1 MAGPDLLWIDCNET
15 QPAKRHEAA
24 AAARQ
29 HVMLNYIAKQNPE
42 YPTKA
47 GHADGRDEDD
57 DEGAVDSRT
66 PPRKPSPKGRPSHAL
81 KGKGTRI
88 KRGIPLSNATKI
100 PLTTT
105 IKPALLIPE
114 DNEMYQAA
122 WWHSLNLC
130 QTDQRN
136 GWIDICRQQWG
147 QGFWEF
153 AKEDGTLR
161 EIFLS
166 YAAAKEASVKS
177 LADSRE
183 YFVHKG
189 RAMRLVAKDLQ
200 KEGKDLRIAAVAT
213 ICLLA
218 KATFIEEEYE
228 AGEAH
233 VRAVKAVV
241 QGRLF
246 ELPSFL
252 WLFVIWADLRLTGV
266 SSRAPVLPYALHPDF
281 DGARLPMDMIERA
294 RFLGSCNMLSLPEAK
309 VLDEEKTALLFQR
322 LHELALVYNKPTDTD
337 WPAVW
342 VVTYEAAW
350 MLSNMRNEIH
360 AFDETHEDLET
371 PYNAEKILLL
381 AASIQMWSTV
391 SQFVPQPGFLRY
403 ALEQL
408 TLALSHLTPQ
418 TLSST
423 WAASS
428 ANPTSLL
435 WVLFNASA
443 AAIKLTFTGHLS
455 PSLLPHWL
463 WLDLQHV
470 CATLEITSASAFEQA
485 LRPFPFA
492 DNWNGRMA
500 GTVWLWL
507 KTGFVLEGEGRRRGR
522 RVPFFAD
529 LRLTFDVEVD
539 ERGRRS
545 GMERDTK
552 KKVEGNKESSSGEV
566 RAREVAGKAFEVA
579 LVGREGVVV

>member
-15 QPAKRHEAA
+15 QSAKRHEVA

-29 HVMLNYIAKQNPE
+29 HVMLNYIAKQQPE
-42 YPTKA
+42 GPTTA
-47 GHADGRDEDD
+47 RDADGKQASSEDEDD
-57 DEGAVDSRT
+57 DEEDDNPA
-66 PPRKPSPKGRPSHAL
+66 PRKPSPKRQPSNAL

-88 KRGIPLSNATKI
+88 KRGNPLSNSTKI

-105 IKPALLIPE
+105 LKPALLIPE
-114 DNEMYQAA
+114 EKEMYQAA

-136 GWIDICRQQWG
+136 GWIDVCRSQWG

-200 KEGKDLRIAAVAT
+200 REGRDLRIAAVAT

-266 SSRAPVLPYALHPDF
+266 SSRAPALPYALHPDF
-281 DGARLPMDMIERA
+281 EGKVLPQGMVERA
-294 RFLGSCNMLSLPEAK
+294 RFLGSCNMLSLPSAV
-309 VLDEEKTALLFQR
+309 VLEEERISLLFQR
-322 LHELALVYNKPTDTD
+322 LHELALVYN
-337 WPAVW
+337 
-342 VVTYEAAW
+342 
-350 MLSNMRNEIH
+350 
-360 AFDETHEDLET
+360 
-371 PYNAEKILLL
+371 
-381 AASIQMWSTV
+381 
-391 SQFVPQPGFLRY
+391 
-403 ALEQL
+403 
-408 TLALSHLTPQ
+408 
-418 TLSST
+418 
-423 WAASS
+423 
-428 ANPTSLL
+428 
-435 WVLFNASA
+435 
-443 AAIKLTFTGHLS
+443 S
-455 PSLLPHWL
+455 PSETEWPP
-463 WLDLQHV
+463 V
-470 CATLEITSASAFEQA
+470 
-485 LRPFPFA
+485 
-492 DNWNGRMA
+492 
-500 GTVWLWL
+500 
-507 KTGFVLEGEGRRRGR
+507 
-522 RVPFFAD
+522 
-529 LRLTFDVEVD
+529 
-539 ERGRRS
+539 
-545 GMERDTK
+545 
-552 KKVEGNKESSSGEV
+552 
-566 RAREVAGKAFEVA
+566 
-579 LVGREGVVV
+579 